1 MKSQK
6 RIEILQ
12 KVAKGSLT
20 PEHAD
25 ELLLSLSLCSTS
37 FFPIIDRLI
46 ETAIDKDWIFYDGM
60 WHKEGYS
67 PRNTYDL
74 YTYLFM
80 K

>member
-1 MKSQK
+1 MKNQK

-20 PEHAD
+20 PEQAD
-25 ELLLSLSLCSTS
+25 EQLLYLFICSTS
-37 FFPIIDRLI
+37 LFPIIDRLI

>member
-20 PEHAD
+20 PEQAD
-25 ELLLSLSLCSTS
+25 EQLLSLFLCSTS
-37 FFPIIDRLI
+37 LFPDIDRLI
-46 ETAIDKDWIFYDGM
+46 ETAIDKGWIFYDGM
-60 WHKEGYS
+60 WHKEGYLS
-67 PRNTYDL
+67 RNTYDL
-74 YTYLFM
+74 YKYLFI